1 MNKFTTA
8 QLKAAVIEMNKNTN
22 IDNAAF
28 YLSFKRTR
36 NRMTENE
43 FLNLWSWFTND

>member
-1 MNKFTTA
+1 MNKFTTE

-28 YLSFKRTR
+28 TLALNELES
-36 NRMTENE
+36 RMTESE
-43 FLNLWSWFTND
+43 FLEFVESIY